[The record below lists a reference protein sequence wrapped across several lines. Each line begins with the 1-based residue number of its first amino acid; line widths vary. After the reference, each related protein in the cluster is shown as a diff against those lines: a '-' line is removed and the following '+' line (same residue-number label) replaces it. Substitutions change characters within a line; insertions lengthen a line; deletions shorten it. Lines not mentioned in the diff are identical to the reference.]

1 MNGAAYPAH
10 RVDCTSVIKL
20 TLRYEWQPRPGR
32 ALALEPTLFRALHAL
47 HETGSLAAAARRLGM
62 SYRHVWGLM
71 GKWGKVFGKPLVVM
85 QRGRGATLT
94 AFGDQLLWAE
104 QLVRARL
111 APELDSVRQEIE
123 RVLHDEKPSAGRLAV
138 CASHDLALAALRDR
152 LAQRD
157 GLKLDLRFQ
166 GSIESLAALS
176 GGACSLAGF
185 HVAEGLEQ
193 SAARLFRRHLERRGH
208 VLVGVATRTQG
219 LMAARGNP
227 KRIQSLADL
236 RRGDVRIVNRQRGSG
251 SRIEFDELLR
261 GAGIDAD
268 AIRGYETEEF
278 THLAVAATVAGGGAD
293 AGYGIR
299 AAAAQYGLHYIPLL
313 TERYYLAGKHSVLRA
328 TPGAELLAMLR
339 GEPFRELLA
348 ALPGYGDAITGRTF
362 EVDEV
367 LPSAGIGHAGSV
379 QRAKSR

>member
-1 MNGAAYPAH
+1 MI
-10 RVDCTSVIKL
+10 RL

-32 ALALEPTLFRALHAL
+32 ALALDPALLRALHAL
-47 HETGSLAAAARRLGM
+47 HETGSLAAAARRRGL
-62 SYRHVWGLM
+62 SYRHVWGLV
-71 GKWGKVFGKPLVVM
+71 GTWGEVFGKPLGAM
-85 QRGRGATLT
+85 QRGRGAALT
-94 AFGDQLLWAE
+94 EFGEQLLWAE

-111 APELDSVRQEIE
+111 TPELESVRQEIE
-123 RVLHDEKPSAGRLAV
+123 RVLHEAAPAAGRLAV

-176 GGACSLAGF
+176 SGACRFAGF

-193 SAARLFRRHLERRGH
+193 SAARLFRRHLDRRRH
-208 VLVGVATRTQG
+208 ALLGVATRTQG

-227 KRIQSLADL
+227 KRIESLADL
-236 RRGDVRIVNRQRGSG
+236 LRRDVRIVNRQRGSG

-261 GAGIDAD
+261 GAGIDTA

-299 AAAAQYGLHYIPLL
+299 AAAAQYGLHYVPLL
-313 TERYYLAGKHSVLRA
+313 TERYYLAAERRALRDDR
-328 TPGAELLAMLR
+328 GAQLLAILSS
-339 GEPFRELLA
+339 EVFRELLA
-348 ALPGYGDAITGRTF
+348 ALPGYGDAISGRIF
-362 EVDEV
+362 EVNEV
-367 LPSAGIGHAGSV
+367 LGAAGTGNAHSGE
-379 QRAKSR
+379 RARPR

>member
-1 MNGAAYPAH
+1 M
-10 RVDCTSVIKL
+10 IKL
-20 TLRYEWQPRPGR
+20 TLRYEWQPRPGH
-32 ALALEPTLFRALHAL
+32 ALALDPVLFRALHAL
-47 HETGSLAAAARRLGM
+47 HETGSVAAAARRLGL

-71 GKWGKVFGKPLVVM
+71 GKWGKVFGKPLVTM

-94 AFGDQLLWAE
+94 EFGEQLLWAE

-111 APELDSVRQEIE
+111 TPELESVRQEIE
-123 RVLHDEKPSAGRLAV
+123 RVLHEERAAGARLAI

-176 GGACSLAGF
+176 GGACALAGF

-193 SAARLFRRHLERRGH
+193 SAARLFRRHLDRRRH
-208 VLVGVATRTQG
+208 LLVGVATRTQG
-219 LMAARGNP
+219 LMVARGNA
-227 KRIQSLADL
+227 KRIESLADL
-236 RRGDVRIVNRQRGSG
+236 TRRDVRIVNRQRGSG

-261 GAGIDAD
+261 GTGIDAA
-268 AIRGYETEEF
+268 AIAGYETEEF

-299 AAAAQYGLHYIPLL
+299 AAAAQYGLHYLPLL
-313 TERYYLAGKHSVLRA
+313 TERYYLACKRGVLRA
-328 TPGAELLAMLR
+328 APGAELLAILR
-339 GEPFRELLA
+339 SESFRELLA
-348 ALPGYGDAITGRTF
+348 ALPGYGTAITGRIF
-362 EVDEV
+362 EVDEALRSTAARYV
-367 LPSAGIGHAGSV
+367 KL
-379 QRAKSR
+379 

>member
-1 MNGAAYPAH
+1 M
-10 RVDCTSVIKL
+10 IKL

-32 ALALEPTLFRALHAL
+32 ALALDPTLFRALHAL

-71 GKWGKVFGKPLVVM
+71 GKWGKVFGRPLVAM

-94 AFGDQLLWAE
+94 EFGERLLWAE

-111 APELDSVRQEIE
+111 TPELDSVRQEIE
-123 RVLHDEKPSAGRLAV
+123 RVLHDEQPASGRLAV

-176 GGACSLAGF
+176 DGTCSLAGF

-193 SAARLFRRHLERRGH
+193 SAARLFRRHLDRRRH
-208 VLVGVATRTQG
+208 TLVGVATRTQG
-219 LMAARGNP
+219 LMVARGNP
-227 KRIQSLADL
+227 KRIESLADL
-236 RRGDVRIVNRQRGSG
+236 TRRDVRVVNRQRGSG

-261 GAGIDAD
+261 GAGIEAA
-268 AIRGYETEEF
+268 AIQGYETEEF

-299 AAAAQYGLHYIPLL
+299 AAAAQYDLHYVPLL
-313 TERYYLAGKHSVLRA
+313 TERYYLACKRNALRTA
-328 TPGAELLAMLR
+328 PSAELLGILR

-367 LPSAGIGHAGSV
+367 LSSTSLRHAGAV